1 MKLYVLT
8 VDGYTRGYGSYIY
21 LVGVFDSMKKAEE
34 AQNTLDKEIRE
45 DSSINEIS
53 LNEVA
58 ELTEDHWG
66 DFANRYLLGGYHE

>member
-21 LVGVFDSMKKAEE
+21 LVGVFDSMKKVEE

-58 ELTEDHWG
+58 ELTEDRWG